1 MNYNLLYRNMNY
13 ESISASGACA
23 VGFASVGETPPE
35 IMSAFGRW
43 LSEGNAAGMGYLHNH
58 IPIRRDP
65 GLLLEDTR
73 TVISLAFPYYSSRK
87 RENSLPQ
94 LASYALGS
102 DYHDALRSRLQRTIE
117 ALKSVFGGEYRI
129 CIDSAPIFER
139 HWAERCGIG
148 TRCDNGLISVP
159 GFGTRVF
166 LAEILSTV
174 DFPLKGGFLLS
185 GDRPAAISTDREGC
199 AGNQDGREPAPITQ
213 EILAGWS
220 CTHCGAC
227 RRACPAGALQT
238 DSTVDARRCLSY
250 LTIEHRGEWDEEG
263 RAAMSTAAGRRT
275 LYGCDLCQNA
285 CPLNRRAETERPD
298 AALPEF
304 RPRPELLTLTAE
316 AARALTQTDF
326 SQLFRGSPVKR
337 AKLAGLLR
345 NAANILEAGDE

>member
-1 MNYNLLYRNMNY
+1 MNY
-13 ESISASGACA
+13 ELSIMNCSGARA

-35 IMSAFGRW
+35 VMAAYARW

-65 GLLLEDTR
+65 RLLLEDTR
-73 TVISLAFPYYSSRK
+73 TVISLAFPYYSSQK

-94 LASYALGS
+94 LASYALGA
-102 DYHDALRSRLQRTIE
+102 DYHDALRSRLQSVVE
-117 ALKSVFGGEYRI
+117 ALKEAYGGEYRI

-139 HWAERCGIG
+139 MWAERCGIG

-174 DFPLKGGFLLS
+174 DFSVEGGFLLDGHS
-185 GDRPAAISTDREGC
+185 TSDISSDQDSDAKAEDRVEHV
-199 AGNQDGREPAPITQ
+199 PITR
-213 EILAGWS
+213 EMLDDWS

-304 RPRPELLTLTAE
+304 RPSPELLTLTAE

-345 NAANILEAGDE
+345 NATNILEAGDE